1 VANPIPPKE
10 RGIILTPLGS
20 SDISCSSRKPCRGIG
35 KDLLHFNGCKKKKRK
50 VNWEKRRKKMEN
62 HNGHFTFEAITVTV
76 TVTVTESPSVP
87 ELISKCASCLTVAL
101 LDFVQVSIEFRGY
114 GESLEI
120 KREKRRS
127 NAKWISF

>member
-1 VANPIPPKE
+1 
-10 RGIILTPLGS
+10 LG
-20 SDISCSSRKPCRGIG
+20 
-35 KDLLHFNGCKKKKRK
+35 KKKKK
-50 VNWEKRRKKMEN
+50 LEN
-62 HNGHFTFEAITVTV
+62 HNGHFTFEAITVTVTV